1 MPIAACWA
9 RYRAISGQRSASGC
23 LRAAPD
29 SGWLRDWEGGGWK
42 VRQPVHA
49 DGAVS
54 QCNASRQVGPAHKR
68 LRWTRVLLKAKK
80 PSQPTNPWF
89 GILSGLAIKE
99 PSRHG
104 QYHLEISRLEKA
116 AVAIT
121 PQHYA
126 VIDPTG
132 WGRQFE
138 GEKRSHHFLQGLG
151 SKKEN
156 APRRVDLAGC
166 CKAQYSGSVS
176 IAFASC

>member
-99 PSRHG
+99 PSRPGH
-104 QYHLEISRLEKA
+104 YHLEISRLEKA
-116 AVAIT
+116 ALGNYS
-121 PQHYA
+121 PELCSDRSYRLGGA
-126 VIDPTG
+126 VREDEASPSLTA
-132 WGRQFE
+132 RP
-138 GEKRSHHFLQGLG
+138 GEQKGECTEQ
-151 SKKEN
+151 
-156 APRRVDLAGC
+156 
-166 CKAQYSGSVS
+166 SGSGRLLQS
-176 IAFASC
+176 SL